1 LTSAGCGAILAGVSA
16 DPYERVLEVAGERA
30 RRYLAELPD
39 RPVREEASV
48 DELRSLLDGKL
59 PEQGEDPATVVEALA
74 EAAEPGLI
82 ALGSPRYF
90 GFVIGG
96 SLPAA
101 LGADWLVS
109 AWDQIA
115 SLYVCGPSAGV
126 AEEVAGRWVLELL
139 GLPANAAFGLTTGG
153 TMANFTGIAAGRHAV
168 LERQG
173 WDVEARGLQG
183 APRVRVLVGEHA
195 HATIFLAL
203 KMLGLGA
210 DNAIRV
216 RTDDAGRLDPDAL
229 AAELDAGEGPAIVC
243 AQAGEVN
250 TGCFDPFDE
259 LADVCER
266 HDAWLHVDGAVGLW
280 AAASR
285 EFDSLTN
292 GLERADSW
300 STDAHKWLNV
310 PYDCGFIAVA
320 EPDALR
326 GAMGISAPYLTAAQN
341 ARDSYQY
348 VPESSRRG
356 RGFVLYA
363 ALRSLGRNGVADLV
377 ERCSSLARLM
387 AQEVGGDPAL
397 EVINEVV
404 INQVLVAIAGDE
416 DGNATAAAVERLQD
430 DGTCW
435 LAGTSWRGRP
445 AIRISVCNWRTS
457 EEDIRRS
464 AAVIRETVREA
475 QPA

>member
-1 LTSAGCGAILAGVSA
+1 VSA
-16 DPYERVLEVAGERA
+16 DSYERVLEVAVERA
-30 RRYLAELPD
+30 QRYLAEAPD
-39 RPVREEASV
+39 RPVREAASV
-48 DELRSLLDGKL
+48 DELRSLFDAEL
-59 PEQGEDPATVVEALA
+59 PQDGEDPAKVVESLA

-82 ALGSPRYF
+82 ALASPRYF

-96 SLPAA
+96 TLPAA

-115 SLYVCGPSAGV
+115 SLYVCGPSASV
-126 AEEVAGRWVLELL
+126 AEEVAGRWVLDLV
-139 GLPANAAFGLTTGG
+139 GLPEGSAFGLTTGG

-168 LERQG
+168 LERAG

-183 APRVRVLVGEHA
+183 APAVRVLVGEHA
-195 HATIFLAL
+195 HATIFVAL
-203 KMLGLGA
+203 KMLGLGTE
-210 DNAIRV
+210 NAIRV
-216 RTDDAGRLDPDAL
+216 RADDAGRMDPEAL
-229 AAELDAGEGPAIVC
+229 AAELEGGEGPAIIC

-250 TGCFDPFDE
+250 TGCFDPFAE
-259 LADVCER
+259 LAEIRDP
-266 HDAWLHVDGAVGLW
+266 HHAWLHVDGAVGLW
-280 AAASR
+280 AAASG
-285 EFDSLTN
+285 EFDALTE

-320 EPDALR
+320 DPDAMR
-326 GAMGISAPYLTAAQN
+326 GAMGISAPYLTAAQD

-363 ALRSLGRNGVADLV
+363 ALRSLGRSGVADLV
-377 ERCSSLARLM
+377 ERTSRLARLM
-387 AQEVGGDPAL
+387 AEELEADPRL
-397 EVINEVV
+397 EVLNEVV
-404 INQVLVAIAGDE
+404 INQVLIGIAGDE
-416 DGNATAAAVERLQD
+416 DGDATAAAVDRIQE

-435 LAGTSWRGRP
+435 LAGTRWRERP
-445 AIRISVCNWRTS
+445 AIRISVCNWRTT
-457 EEDIRRS
+457 EEDIRRT
-464 AAVIRETVREA
+464 AAVIREAVREA

>member
-1 LTSAGCGAILAGVSA
+1 VSA
-16 DPYERVLEVAGERA
+16 DSYERVLEVAVERA
-30 RRYLAELPD
+30 QRYLTEAPD
-39 RPVREEASV
+39 RPVRQEASV
-48 DELRSLLDGKL
+48 DELHSLLDAEL
-59 PEQGEDPATVVEALA
+59 PDVGEDPAAVVDALA

-82 ALGSPRYF
+82 TLASPRYF

-96 SLPAA
+96 TLPAA

-126 AEEVAGRWVLELL
+126 AEEVAGRWVLDLL
-139 GLPANAAFGLTTGG
+139 GLPEGAAFGLTTGG

-183 APRVRVLVGEHA
+183 APTVRVLVGEHA

-203 KMLGLGA
+203 KMLGLGI
-210 DNAIRV
+210 DNAVRV
-216 RTDDAGRLDPDAL
+216 RTDDAGRMDPDAL
-229 AAELDAGEGPAIVC
+229 AAELERGEGPAIVC

-250 TGCFDPFDE
+250 TGCFDPFE
-259 LADVCER
+259 EITEICNR

-285 EFDSLTN
+285 EFDSLTK

-320 EPDALR
+320 DPDALR
-326 GAMGISAPYLTAAQN
+326 GAMGITAPYLTAAPD

-363 ALRSLGRNGVADLV
+363 ALRSLGRKGVAELV
-377 ERCSSLARLM
+377 ERTSRLARLM
-387 AQEVGGDPAL
+387 AAELETDPGL
-397 EVINEVV
+397 ELLNEVV
-404 INQVLVAIAGDE
+404 INQVLVGIVGDADGDAI
-416 DGNATAAAVERLQD
+416 AAAVERIQE

-435 LAGTSWRGRP
+435 LAGTTWRGRP
-445 AIRISVCNWRTS
+445 AIRVSVCNWRTS
-457 EEDIRRS
+457 EDDIRRS
-464 AAVIRETVREA
+464 AAVIRDAVREA

>member
-1 LTSAGCGAILAGVSA
+1 
-16 DPYERVLEVAGERA
+16 
-30 RRYLAELPD
+30 
-39 RPVREEASV
+39 V
-48 DELRSLLDGKL
+48 D
-59 PEQGEDPATVVEALA
+59 ALA

-82 ALGSPRYF
+82 TLASPRYF

-96 SLPAA
+96 TLPAA
-101 LGADWLVS
+101 LAADWLVS

-115 SLYVCGPSAGV
+115 SLYVCGPSASV
-126 AEEVAGRWVLELL
+126 AEDVAGRWVLDLL
-139 GLPANAAFGLTTGG
+139 GLPEEAAFGLTTGG

-168 LERQG
+168 LDRQG
-173 WDVEARGLQG
+173 WDVEGRGLQG
-183 APRVRVLVGEHA
+183 APEVRVLVGEHA

-203 KMLGLGA
+203 KMLGLGT
-210 DNAIRV
+210 DNAMRV
-216 RTDDAGRLDPDAL
+216 RTDEAGRMDPDAL
-229 AAELDAGEGPAIVC
+229 AAALDGGEGPAIVC

-250 TGCFDPFDE
+250 TGCFDPFPAI
-259 LADVCER
+259 ADVCAR

-285 EFDSLTN
+285 EFDSLTE

-320 EPDALR
+320 DPDALR
-326 GAMGISAPYLTAAQN
+326 GAMGITAPYLTAAPD

-363 ALRSLGRNGVADLV
+363 ALRSLGRSGVAELV
-377 ERCSSLARLM
+377 ERSSRLARLM
-387 AQEVGGDPAL
+387 AEELEADPDL
-397 EVINEVV
+397 ELLNEVV
-404 INQVLVAIAGDE
+404 INQVLVGIAGDE
-416 DGNATAAAVERLQD
+416 DGDAVAAAVERIQM

-435 LAGTSWRGRP
+435 LAGTRWRGRP
-445 AIRISVCNWRTS
+445 AIRVSVCNWRTS
-457 EEDIRRS
+457 EDDIRRS
-464 AAVIRETVREA
+464 AAVIRDAVREA

>member
-1 LTSAGCGAILAGVSA
+1 VSA
-16 DPYERVLEVAGERA
+16 DSYERVLEVAVERA
-30 RRYLAELPD
+30 QRYLAEAPD
-39 RPVREEASV
+39 RPVRQEASV
-48 DELRSLLDGKL
+48 DELHSLLDAEL
-59 PEQGEDPATVVEALA
+59 PDDGEDPAAVVDALA

-82 ALGSPRYF
+82 TLASPRYF

-96 SLPAA
+96 TLPAA

-126 AEEVAGRWVLELL
+126 AEEVAGRWVLDLL
-139 GLPANAAFGLTTGG
+139 GLPEGAAFGLTTGG

-183 APRVRVLVGEHA
+183 APTVRVLVGEHA

-203 KMLGLGA
+203 KMLGLGT
-210 DNAIRV
+210 DNAVRV
-216 RTDDAGRLDPDAL
+216 RTDDAGRMDPDAL
-229 AAELDAGEGPAIVC
+229 ADELERGEGPAIVC

-250 TGCFDPFDE
+250 TGCFDPFE
-259 LADVCER
+259 EITEICKSQG
-266 HDAWLHVDGAVGLW
+266 AWLHVDGAVGLW

-285 EFDSLTN
+285 EFDSLTK

-320 EPDALR
+320 DPGALR
-326 GAMGISAPYLTAAQN
+326 GAMGIAAPYLTAAPD

-363 ALRSLGRNGVADLV
+363 ALRSLGRQGVADLV
-377 ERCSSLARLM
+377 ERTSRLARLM
-387 AQEVGGDPAL
+387 SAELDTDPGL
-397 EVINEVV
+397 ELLNEVV
-404 INQVLVAIAGDE
+404 INQVLVGIVGDE
-416 DGNATAAAVERLQD
+416 DGDATAAAVDRIQEE
-430 DGTCW
+430 GTLW
-435 LAGTSWRGRP
+435 LAGTTWRGRP

-457 EEDIRRS
+457 EDDIRRS
-464 AAVIRETVREA
+464 AAVIREAVREA